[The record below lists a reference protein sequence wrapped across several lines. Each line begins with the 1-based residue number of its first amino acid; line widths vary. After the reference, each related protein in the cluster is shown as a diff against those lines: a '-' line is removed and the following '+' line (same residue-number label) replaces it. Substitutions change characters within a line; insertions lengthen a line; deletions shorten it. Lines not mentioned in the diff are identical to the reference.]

1 MLYLIGFYTH
11 KKKIQLRKVT
21 KEENKMLFQGTHG
34 FYLDSVPHKFL
45 LFQVIVNLQ
54 WLSPATPF
62 KLEKISNIK
71 PRIGLF

>member
-1 MLYLIGFYTH
+1 
-11 KKKIQLRKVT
+11 
-21 KEENKMLFQGTHG
+21 MLFQGTHG

-62 KLEKISNIK
+62 KLENISNIK